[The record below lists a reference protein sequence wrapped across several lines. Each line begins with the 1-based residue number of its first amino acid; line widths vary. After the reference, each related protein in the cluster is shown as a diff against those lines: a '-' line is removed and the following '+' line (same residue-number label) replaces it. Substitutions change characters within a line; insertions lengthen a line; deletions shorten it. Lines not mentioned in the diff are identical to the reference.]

1 MDKLIDINKLQYYH
15 NNIKNN
21 LVPDNTINGQVLTT
35 DSSGIKWDYI
45 KNILPSPEYLLAYG
59 VEWDINVADPHLTR
73 IGNMSM
79 HRTLPIQ
86 SKLKGCIAQGNKIM
100 YWLDEKNWFFKEGA
114 QTCNIT
120 LVNTQLGTE
129 KGENSD
135 EIWLPLT
142 GEELQQI
149 ESGLGKRWFLTVGSN
164 AIVVDTELAAY
175 QGGSGTVKLT
185 PVYGDVL
192 LLDGALSTT
201 LRMYGDGSRLDGY
214 DGTVRVYCPDF
225 YIKSESNGDKR
236 RVWISTVKIDNTWT
250 HQPEILI
257 DAYRCTILQEVP
269 ENMGYLST
277 LPVNS
282 AISVV
287 NTSAYCRGGVNNE
300 DKDMYLT
307 GIDGVGE
314 TVAKN
319 IFRTD
324 LGKSSVMTSRT
335 SARTYA
341 RNANSELLSYDQY
354 KNIFYWLYVIE
365 YANFNCQE
373 EYAGDGVVDSNGYHV
388 GGLGPGITNVS
399 YQKYNLGSPVTPC
412 GYGNIYGNRTSI
424 VPIVLPALRDE
435 EETTHLMPRWRGFDN
450 PFGDIYTLLEGINID
465 CSQDY
470 NGMSYVYTCQDPAKY
485 SDTIT
490 DDYEKVGEE
499 IYQNNYIKC
508 FDLGNSAHIIP
519 SSVTNNTVQYKC
531 DYHYVGNQ
539 GNTAPR
545 VVLVGGNGIETSKAG
560 VGLFNSMNSAAYTST
575 DMGFRTVSLL

>member
-1 MDKLIDINKLQYYH
+1 MDKLVDINGLQQYH
-15 NNIKNN
+15 NTIKNK
-21 LVPDNTINGQVLTT
+21 LVPTSTTKGQVLTT
-35 DSSGIKWDYI
+35 DENGVKWKDVTD
-45 KNILPSPEYLLAYG
+45 ILPNPEYLLAYG

-79 HRTLPIQ
+79 HKTLPIQ

-100 YWLDEKNWFFKEGA
+100 YWLDEKSWFFKEGA

-120 LVNTQLGTE
+120 LVHTQLGTN
-129 KGENSD
+129 KGENGD
-135 EIWLPLT
+135 EIWLPLSSL
-142 GEELQQI
+142 ELDSVL
-149 ESGLGKRWFLTVGSN
+149 EYVGKRWQLSVNG
-164 AIVVDTELAAY
+164 APIIVDTRL
-175 QGGSGTVKLT
+175 GGMPDSVVVLI
-185 PVYGDVL
+185 PVYGDVML
-192 LLDGALSTT
+192 IDGAEETRLY
-201 LRMYGDGSRLDGY
+201 MCGEGSRLDGY

-236 RVWISTVKIDNTWT
+236 RVWISTVKINDSWT

-257 DAYRCTILQEVP
+257 DAYRSTILREVP

-373 EYAGDGVVDSNGYHV
+373 EYAGPGVVDSNGYHV

-412 GYGNIYGNRTSI
+412 GYGNMYGNNTWI

-470 NGMSYVYTCQDPAKY
+470 NGMSYVYTCQDPTKY

-499 IYQNNYIKC
+499 IYQDNYIKC

-539 GNTAPR
+539 GNTTPR

-560 VGLFNSMNSAAYTST
+560 VGLFNSINSAAYTST
-575 DMGFRTVSLL
+575 DVGFRTVSLL